1 MNHDWENP
9 HVFGR
14 NKLAARANYHLLDE
28 ATRRQSLN
36 GDWQFRLVN
45 SPLPRS
51 ERSAVA
57 NFHCPDYDTYDW
69 ATIPVPSNWTRQ
81 GYDRPIYTNHKM
93 PFPPEPPFVPEENP
107 TGLYRHTFAVA
118 EADLGQRFILC
129 FEGVESASYVWV
141 NGQKVGYSQDSRL
154 PAEFD
159 ITNVVQAGENVLA
172 VMVIR
177 WSDGSYLE
185 DQDHWWMA
193 GIYRDVHLTTRP
205 CIHLSDL
212 FARPLLDQDLQTG
225 TLHLEARLQHKYS
238 DNLDGYRVGMQLFDG
253 ENQAVWLNEISE
265 AVQYDHQKIT
275 AVYLTGSVP
284 QPALWSAETPTLYT
298 LHVTLYDAQGTP
310 LETLTHKIGWRRVEI
325 HGRDLLLNNQRV
337 IFKGVNRHEFD
348 PDSGKTID
356 EASMITDIKL
366 MKQFNFNAV
375 RNSHYPMHPR
385 WYELCDEY
393 GLYVIDEANIESHG
407 VYHRLPNDP
416 AWAGAMLD
424 RGMRMV
430 ERSKN
435 HPSVIIWS
443 LGNES
448 GYGPNFDA
456 LAGWIHGRDATRP
469 VQYESCITRRFGQ
482 DWDDGQLAS
491 DITAPMYPSLDE
503 LIEYA
508 QNPNAT
514 RPLLMCEFAHS
525 MGNSTGN
532 LVEYWEIVENY
543 RGIQG
548 GFIWDW
554 VDQGLRHTAPNGQTF
569 YAYGGDFGD
578 EINDK
583 NFCINGLIWPDRTP
597 HPALWECHKVFQPVD
612 LAWAD
617 GVLRLTNKR
626 DFTDLSDLSGSWQLT
641 ADGVELARGK
651 FGVSAVLPQQ
661 FSDLPF
667 SLPAVVAHGEQHLLI
682 ELRLQEA
689 TAWAEAGHLVA
700 WEQVT
705 LPQTQ
710 GAAGQIDRGGRGERG
725 EAAPLQVSDAS
736 EYIEVRAEAFWVRF
750 DRATGQ
756 LAQWQAH
763 GRDLLQ
769 NGPIFNAWRAPT
781 DNDGFKTRPSRE
793 TQWLPQWQEA
803 GLDSLSAEDVS
814 LVVVEQTAQG
824 VKLASTAVYFGA
836 RSSDRFDLHQTY
848 TILPN
853 GHLLLDL
860 TVDAD
865 PSLPPLPRVGLTL
878 TLRPEFAQFTYF
890 GKGPHETYW
899 DRQAAVIGRYTNRVR
914 DEYVPYIM
922 PQAHGNH
929 TAVRWLTLT
938 NPTDGFGLRVAGAT
952 PFEASASHFTDADL
966 TTALHTYDLSPRP
979 EVILNLD
986 LAQAA
991 LGGASCGPPTLEKYL
1006 LQPRRFT
1013 QRFQLSIANGQ

>member
-9 HVFGR
+9 HVFGW
-14 NKLAARANYHLLDE
+14 NKRPAHATYHLLDE

-36 GDWQFRLVN
+36 GDWHFRLVD
-45 SPLPRS
+45 SPLPRTRQS
-51 ERSAVA
+51 VVA
-57 NFHCPDYDTYDW
+57 NFHCLDYDIVDW
-69 ATIPVPSNWTRQ
+69 AKIPVPSNWTRQ

-93 PFPPEPPFVPEENP
+93 PIPPEPPFVPKENP
-107 TGLYRHTFAVA
+107 TGLYRRTFVVA

-129 FEGVESASYVWV
+129 FEGVESAFYVWV

-159 ITNVVQAGENVLA
+159 ITDVVQTGENVLA

-205 CIHLSDL
+205 CVHLSD
-212 FARPLLDQDLQTG
+212 FFTKT
-225 TLHLEARLQHKYS
+225 TLNDDYSQAIIQLETRLYHRYS
-238 DNLDGYRVGMQLFDG
+238 DDLNGYQVGMQLFDPTG
-253 ENQAVWLNEISE
+253 NPVWAEAVNGT
-265 AVQYDHQKIT
+265 VQYDHQKVT
-275 AVYLTGSVP
+275 AVHLTAPVSSP
-284 QPALWSAETPTLYT
+284 RLWSAETPTLYT
-298 LHVTLYDAQGTP
+298 LHLILYDPQGQTV
-310 LETLTHKIGWRRVEI
+310 ETLTHKIGFREVKI
-325 HGRDLLLNNQRV
+325 HGRDLLINGQRV

-416 AWAGAMLD
+416 DWAGAMLD

-430 ERSKN
+430 ERTKN

-456 LAGWIHGRDATRP
+456 LAGWIHGRDQTRP

-482 DWDDGQLAS
+482 DWEDGQLAS
-491 DITAPMYPSLDE
+491 DLTVPMYPSLDE

-508 QNPNAT
+508 ENPAAS
-514 RPLLMCEFAHS
+514 RPLIMCEFAHS

-532 LVEYWEIVENY
+532 LVEYWEVVENY
-543 RGIQG
+543 PGIQG

-554 VDQGLRHTAPNGQTF
+554 VDQGLRHTAPNGREF
-569 YAYGGDFGD
+569 FAYGGDFGD

-583 NFCINGLIWPDRTP
+583 NFCINGLVWPDRTP
-597 HPALWECHKVFQPVD
+597 HPAMWECHKVFQPAG
-612 LAWAD
+612 LAWAE

-626 DFTDLSDLSGSWQLT
+626 DFSDLSDLTGSWQLT
-641 ADGVELARGK
+641 ADGVSLATGQFNVPSVAPRQA
-651 FGVSAVLPQQ
+651 VSLAMPLP
-661 FSDLPF
+661 D
-667 SLPAVVAHGEQHLLI
+667 VAAQGEQHLLI
-682 ELRLQEA
+682 ELRLKEA

-700 WEQVT
+700 WEQVAV
-705 LPQTQ
+705 PQTQ
-710 GAAGQIDRGGRGERG
+710 GQIDRGERGERG
-725 EAAPLQVSDAS
+725 EVASLQVSDAS
-736 EYIEVRAEAFWVRF
+736 EYIEVRGGGFVLRF

-769 NGPIFNAWRAPT
+769 TGPTFNAWRAPT

-803 GLDSLSAEDVS
+803 GLDNLTAEDVS

-824 VKLASTAVYFGA
+824 VKIASMAVYRGA
-836 RSSDRFDLHQTY
+836 RPSDRFDLHQTY
-848 TILPN
+848 TILPD
-853 GHLLLDL
+853 GHIFLDI
-860 TVDAD
+860 TIDAD
-865 PSLPPLPRVGLTL
+865 PSLPPLPRVGLTF
-878 TLRPEFAQFTYF
+878 TLRPEYEQFTYF

-899 DRQAAVIGRYTNRVR
+899 DRQAAVIGRYTNRVQ

-938 NPTDGFGLRVAGAT
+938 NPTDGFGLRVVGAT

-966 TTALHTYDLSPRP
+966 TAALHTYDLDPRP

-991 LGGASCGPPTLEKYL
+991 LGSASCGPPTLEKYL
-1006 LQPRRFT
+1006 LQPRRFV
-1013 QRFQLSIANGQ
+1013 QRFELSMANDQ